1 MDRRSRLA
9 SLFEDHG
16 WGIDPEARD
25 VEAMERLF
33 GRVDRLFGPGRYF
46 GLEVTGWEHLP
57 AAPAMLV
64 SNHSGGTTIPD
75 VWGFA
80 VAWHR
85 RFGQERPCHVLG
97 HEMIFTLAPVAR
109 FMSQMG
115 AVRAS
120 PGAARRV
127 LGELRR
133 DLLVLPGGDMDT
145 WRPWTERY
153 KVRFAGRM
161 GYAKLALQVGV
172 PIVPVAHAGA
182 HSTLVVLSD
191 GERLARALGLPKI
204 ARASIFPV
212 HLSVPWGLT
221 VGPMPHLPLPVTLRY
236 RVGAPVPPPE
246 GPWPDPDPTPER
258 IAAWDAAV
266 RAEIQRMLDGL
277 KEERRA
283 RWRRI
288 TRRAARNNHSN

>member
-1 MDRRSRLA
+1 MDKRSRLA
-9 SLFEDHG
+9 TWLSGHA
-16 WGIDPEARD
+16 WGSDPEHRD
-25 VEAMERLF
+25 IAAMERTF
-33 GRVDRLFGPGRYF
+33 ARVDALFGPGRYF
-46 GLEVTGWEHLP
+46 RLDVRGWENVP
-57 AAPAMLV
+57 PAPAMFV

-80 VAWHR
+80 VSWHR
-85 RFGQERPCHVLG
+85 HFGQERPCHVLG
-97 HEMIFTLAPVAR
+97 HEMIFALAPVAR
-109 FMSQMG
+109 FMSQLG

-120 PGAARRV
+120 PAAARRV

-133 DLLVLPGGDMDT
+133 DLLVLPGGDVDT

-153 KVRFAGRM
+153 TVRFAGRM

-191 GERLARALGLPKI
+191 GARIASALNLKKI

-212 HLSVPWGLT
+212 HLSIPWGLT

-236 RVGAPVPPPE
+236 RLGAPVPPPE
-246 GPWPDPDPTPER
+246 GPFPDPDPAPER
-258 IAAWDAAV
+258 VAAWDAAV
-266 RAEIQRMLDGL
+266 RAEVQRLLTGL
-277 KEERRA
+277 KEERRE
-283 RWRRI
+283 RWRRMVG
-288 TRRAARNNHSN
+288 RRKG